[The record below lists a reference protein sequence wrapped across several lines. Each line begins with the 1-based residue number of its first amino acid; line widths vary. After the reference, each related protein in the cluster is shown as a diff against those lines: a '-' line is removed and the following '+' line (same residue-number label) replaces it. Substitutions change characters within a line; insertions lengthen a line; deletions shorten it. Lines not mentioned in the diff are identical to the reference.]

1 MSQIKESKTQKLIA
15 FVPAAA
21 HVFIDNLFLD
31 WFDFCGLRYCQ
42 EPSGMIFCQAPA
54 LLVEWSKEVSCSM
67 ELQEGGGGG
76 NKQEQEFFIS
86 YRCVV
91 ISLIHTI

>member
-1 MSQIKESKTQKLIA
+1 MSQIKESKTQKLTA

-54 LLVEWSKEVSCSM
+54 LLVERSKKVSCSM
-67 ELQEGGGGG
+67 ELQEGGGG